1 MAIFLMDKYYNLFIR
16 NDIGEI
22 IDIDDEKLRTSI
34 DKKKFRFFKN
44 NGNIF
49 NG

>member
-1 MAIFLMDKYYNLFIR
+1 MDKYYNLFIR

-34 DKKKFRFFKN
+34 DKKKYDEEYKEL
-44 NGNIF
+44 NILF
-49 NG
+49 EWEK